1 MTPIKLKAP
10 LKDYLWGGTRLKTD
24 FGKKTDLE
32 KVAESWE
39 LSCREESPSIVA
51 SGPDEGLTLPEYL
64 TKYGKEILG
73 TKGAAFDYFPLLIKL
88 IDARDNLSIQVHPDD
103 SFALREEGEY
113 GKTEMWYVAD
123 CTPGAC
129 LYYGLQREIS
139 REELKAR
146 IAECTLPE
154 VLNRVP
160 VRKGDVFFLSAGT
173 LHAIGKGILVTE
185 IQQNSNITYRVYDYG
200 RVGADG
206 RPRPLHIEKALQVAR
221 LEPENRKP
229 GPQGNLQAFEG
240 GEKILLASCPYFTA
254 VYWNLKSRASL
265 MADASSFQAVLMLEG
280 EAAFCWSGGSLNL
293 KKGESAFFPAGTGLC
308 TIKGQAQFIT
318 SSV

>member
-1 MTPIKLKAP
+1 
-10 LKDYLWGGTRLKTD
+10 
-24 FGKKTDLE
+24 
-32 KVAESWE
+32 
-39 LSCREESPSIVA
+39 
-51 SGPDEGLTLPEYL
+51 
-64 TKYGKEILG
+64 
-73 TKGAAFDYFPLLIKL
+73 
-88 IDARDNLSIQVHPDD
+88 
-103 SFALREEGEY
+103 
-113 GKTEMWYVAD
+113 MWYVAD

-173 LHAIGKGILVTE
+173 LHAIGKGILVAE

-240 GEKILLASCPYFTA
+240 GEKSCWP
-254 VYWNLKSRASL
+254 
-265 MADASSFQAVLMLEG
+265 AVLIL
-280 EAAFCWSGGSLNL
+280 
-293 KKGESAFFPAGTGLC
+293 PRYTGT
-308 TIKGQAQFIT
+308 
-318 SSV
+318 